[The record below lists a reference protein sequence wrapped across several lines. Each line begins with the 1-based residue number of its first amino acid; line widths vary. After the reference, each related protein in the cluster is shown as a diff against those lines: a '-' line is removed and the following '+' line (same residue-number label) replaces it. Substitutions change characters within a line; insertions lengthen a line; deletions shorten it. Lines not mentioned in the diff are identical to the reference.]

1 MLVPEDPENE
11 ALHPV
16 VTGHSSSSSKV
27 PIMSVNKNHLQVE
40 YPQNSRN
47 RYPSSNNGDGGH
59 DVDSSTELWD
69 EPEEDQPHCSH
80 CSTSLHDQ
88 YTDSLR
94 GKLKQQQITLIELK
108 KTVKELEADKI
119 QEVEL
124 RRRVEDQAEQLRDKS
139 SEVERLEK
147 LLEEFDNLAQE
158 NDDLK
163 LLLRLKDEEIKM
175 LNKDVSKLSERVSD
189 YNEIEAHNTD
199 LQSEL
204 FSRDREVMS
213 LKHSEERLRTTY
225 LELVKK
231 NSQLEEK
238 LLEQDSRHEEGKQKF
253 ENSIMK
259 LTDKLIQ
266 QRKKS
271 EELEQ
276 TNARAVRDCRLAV
289 RLLQCASPASNSHAA
304 KQHQTNELSFIF
316 GDANNKPISS
326 NDSKSIKKDLKQLR
340 QNSFEDEN
348 SCPPTPPNST
358 SSPNTPPSSTRG
370 EQRRGVSVRRQ
381 SSRGASTR
389 SAPGSSLPKQGSV
402 PGQKQEEGDVFMKR
416 NHSTSCLESA
426 GCTDLH
432 QESVIVLKDLLQG
445 KKDAIHVLR
454 VELGKRDKEIGL
466 LRKKLTNNLSESI
479 NSKDMA
485 PNERIENLETRVGF
499 LNDENFNLK
508 YQLEICRKML
518 DKISGV
524 APNPS

>member
-1 MLVPEDPENE
+1 MQVPEDPVNNE
-11 ALHPV
+11 VLQARVL
-16 VTGHSSSSSKV
+16 TGNSA
-27 PIMSVNKNHLQVE
+27 MSVDKDLLHVDQAE
-40 YPQNSRN
+40 SSRN

-88 YTDSLR
+88 YTDTLR
-94 GKLKQQQITLIELK
+94 IKIKQQQMTLLEMK

-119 QEVEL
+119 QELEL
-124 RRRVEDQAEQLRDKS
+124 RRRVQEQSELIREKS
-139 SEVERLEK
+139 NEVERLEK
-147 LLEEFDNLAQE
+147 LLEEFDSVVQE
-158 NDDLK
+158 CDDLK

-189 YNEIEAHNTD
+189 YNEIEAHNND

-238 LLEQDSRHEEGKQKF
+238 LLEQDSRHEEQKQKF

-259 LTDKLIQ
+259 LTNKLIQ
-266 QRKKS
+266 QRKRS

-276 TNARAVRDCRLAV
+276 ANARAVRDCRLAV
-289 RLLQCASPASNSHAA
+289 RLLQCASPASNSHSS
-304 KQHQTNELSFIF
+304 KFHQSNKISFLF
-316 GDANNKPISS
+316 GDANNRPISS
-326 NDSKSIKKDLKQLR
+326 NDSKTIKKDLKQLR
-340 QNSFEDEN
+340 QNSFDDEN
-348 SCPPTPPNST
+348 SYPTTPSGASPPPRKEPRGSTPGN
-358 SSPNTPPSSTRG
+358 PSSRSTG
-370 EQRRGVSVRRQ
+370 SVSEQR
-381 SSRGASTR
+381 
-389 SAPGSSLPKQGSV
+389 K
-402 PGQKQEEGDVFMKR
+402 EEGETTMKR
-416 NHSTSCLESA
+416 NHSTSCLESLHCMSRTQNPHLHRPSGA
-426 GCTDLH
+426 GCTDCS
-432 QESVIVLKDLLQG
+432 QESVSVLKDLLQG

-466 LRKKLTNNLSESI
+466 LRKKLTQNLSESI

-485 PNERIENLETRVGF
+485 PNERIENLETRVSF

-518 DKISGV
+518 DKLSGV
-524 APNPS
+524 APHPS

>member
-1 MLVPEDPENE
+1 MQVPEDPENDVLQP
-11 ALHPV
+11 A
-16 VTGHSSSSSKV
+16 VTGNT
-27 PIMSVNKNHLQVE
+27 MSVDKNLLHVE
-40 YPQNSRN
+40 YPQSSRN

-69 EPEEDQPHCSH
+69 EPEEDEPHCSH

-88 YTDSLR
+88 YTDTLR
-94 GKLKQQQITLIELK
+94 SKIKQQQLTLVELK

-124 RRRVEDQAEQLRDKS
+124 RRRVQDQAEQLRDKS
-139 SEVERLEK
+139 TEIERLEK

-163 LLLRLKDEEIKM
+163 LLLRLKDEEIRM
-175 LNKDVSKLSERVSD
+175 LNKDVSKLSDRVSD

-213 LKHSEERLRTTY
+213 LKHSEERLRATY
-225 LELVKK
+225 VELVKK
-231 NSQLEEK
+231 NGQLEEK
-238 LLEQDSRHEEGKQKF
+238 LLEQDGRHEEQKQKF
-253 ENSIMK
+253 ERSIMR
-259 LTDKLIQ
+259 LTDKLIL

-276 TNARAVRDCRLAV
+276 ANARAVRDCRLAV
-289 RLLQCASPASNSHAA
+289 RLLQCASPASNSHST
-304 KQHQTNELSFIF
+304 KFHQNNKLSFLF
-316 GDANNKPISS
+316 GDANNQPISS
-326 NDSKSIKKDLKQLR
+326 NDPKTIKKDLKQLR
-340 QNSFEDEN
+340 LNSFDDEN
-348 SCPPTPPNST
+348 SCPPTPPNSA
-358 SSPNTPPSSTRG
+358 SPIVTKEPR
-370 EQRRGVSVRRQ
+370 SVP
-381 SSRGASTR
+381 
-389 SAPGSSLPKQGSV
+389 PGSPVSKSTKI
-402 PGQKQEEGDVFMKR
+402 PGHRPGEGESPIKR

-426 GCTDLH
+426 GCPDCT
-432 QESVIVLKDLLQG
+432 QESVSVLKDLLQG

-466 LRKKLTNNLSESI
+466 LRKKLTQNLSESI
-479 NSKDMA
+479 NSKEMA
-485 PNERIENLETRVGF
+485 PNERIENLETRVSF

-518 DKISGV
+518 DKLSGV
-524 APNPS
+524 APHHS

>member
-1 MLVPEDPENE
+1 
-11 ALHPV
+11 
-16 VTGHSSSSSKV
+16 
-27 PIMSVNKNHLQVE
+27 
-40 YPQNSRN
+40 
-47 RYPSSNNGDGGH
+47 
-59 DVDSSTELWD
+59 
-69 EPEEDQPHCSH
+69 
-80 CSTSLHDQ
+80 
-88 YTDSLR
+88 
-94 GKLKQQQITLIELK
+94 
-108 KTVKELEADKI
+108 
-119 QEVEL
+119 
-124 RRRVEDQAEQLRDKS
+124 
-139 SEVERLEK
+139 
-147 LLEEFDNLAQE
+147 
-158 NDDLK
+158 
-163 LLLRLKDEEIKM
+163 
-175 LNKDVSKLSERVSD
+175 
-189 YNEIEAHNTD
+189 
-199 LQSEL
+199 
-204 FSRDREVMS
+204 MS

-304 KQHQTNELSFIF
+304 KQHQTNKLSFIF

-358 SSPNTPPSSTRG
+358 SSPNTPPSSIRG

-381 SSRGASTR
+381 SNRGASTR
-389 SAPGSSLPKQGSV
+389 SAPGRSLPKHGSA

-426 GCTDLH
+426 GCTDVH

>member
-1 MLVPEDPENE
+1 MQVPEDPEDEILQPGNFKS
-11 ALHPV
+11 
-16 VTGHSSSSSKV
+16 GNS
-27 PIMSVNKNHLQVE
+27 MSVDKNLLHVE
-40 YPQNSRN
+40 YPQGSRN

-69 EPEEDQPHCSH
+69 EPEEDVPHCSH

-88 YTDSLR
+88 YTDTLR
-94 GKLKQQQITLIELK
+94 DKIKQQQMTLVELK

-124 RRRVEDQAEQLRDKS
+124 RRRVQDQAEQLRDKS
-139 SEVERLEK
+139 TEVERLEK

-175 LNKDVSKLSERVSD
+175 LNKDVSKLSDRVSD

-213 LKHSEERLRTTY
+213 LKHSEERLRATY
-225 LELVKK
+225 LELVTK

-238 LLEQDSRHEEGKQKF
+238 LLEQDGRHEEQKKKF

-259 LTDKLIQ
+259 LTNRLIQ

-276 TNARAVRDCRLAV
+276 NNARAVRDCRLAV
-289 RLLQCASPASNSHAA
+289 RLLQCASPASNSHSA
-304 KQHQTNELSFIF
+304 KLHQSNKLSFLF

-326 NDSKSIKKDLKQLR
+326 NDPKSIKKDLKQLR

-348 SCPPTPPNST
+348 SCPPVPPNSA
-358 SSPNTPPSSTRG
+358 SSPTSPHINREPRNVPTRNFPPG
-370 EQRRGVSVRRQ
+370 SVP
-381 SSRGASTR
+381 
-389 SAPGSSLPKQGSV
+389 PGSSVPNTTSVSGQRQG
-402 PGQKQEEGDVFMKR
+402 EGEGPMKR
-416 NHSTSCLESA
+416 KHSTSCLESA
-426 GCTDLH
+426 DRADCTK
-432 QESVIVLKDLLQG
+432 ESVLVLKDLLQG

-466 LRKKLTNNLSESI
+466 LRKKLTQNLSESI
-479 NSKDMA
+479 NAKDMA
-485 PNERIENLETRVGF
+485 PSERIENLETRVSF

-518 DKISGV
+518 DKLSGV
-524 APNPS
+524 APHPS